1 MKVKLT
7 SLVLLSILSLV
18 LLSSACRYTPSKE
31 ESVIQVAPISIEGLR
46 IRTYDATLE
55 HEEKLEGSPQ
65 YQADLWSYYSDQ
77 LKIFALINT
86 PAVQAPEEGFPVLIF
101 GHGFHPEPKKY
112 GISTSTGKDWRPGDY
127 YRGVPEAF
135 AEQGFLVITPDYRG
149 HNVSEGFA
157 FTQTSYLASSYY
169 AIDVLHLLDALK
181 GMENIDLNK
190 IYYLGHSMGGDVGLK
205 MLLATDQIKA
215 ASLWAPVC
223 ASTWEQ
229 AIYYGNYYD
238 KEPGKITPA
247 SMQHY
252 MARLDSVIQDLGF
265 EYDLDSGDPIHF
277 IDELAAPLVIHHAK
291 GESSVPYRWSE
302 SLAAQLYKHK
312 KTFEFYSYDSS
323 NHLFQNETREKA
335 IQRDIVF
342 FNKY

>member
-1 MKVKLT
+1 MKAYLS
-7 SLVLLSILSLV
+7 SLACLGILSL
-18 LLSSACRYTPSKE
+18 LLFGSACRHTS
-31 ESVIQVAPISIEGLR
+31 SVEAVAIKVAPISIEGLR
-46 IRTYDATLE
+46 NRSYNATLE
-55 HEEKLEGSPQ
+55 HEEELEGSLR

-77 LKIFALINT
+77 LKNFALINT
-86 PAVQAPEEGFPVLIF
+86 PVVQAPEKGFPVLIF
-101 GHGFHPEPKKY
+101 GHGFHPEPQKY
-112 GISTSTGKDWRPGDY
+112 GVSTLTGKDWRPGDY

-169 AIDVLHLLDALK
+169 AIDVLHLLDGLK
-181 GMENIDLNK
+181 DMENIDLNK
-190 IYYLGHSMGGDVGLK
+190 VYYLGHSMGGDVGLK
-205 MLLATDQIKA
+205 MLLATNQIKA

-229 AIYYGNYYD
+229 AIYYGNFYD
-238 KEPGKITPA
+238 KEQGKITST
-247 SMQHY
+247 SMQRY
-252 MARLDSVIQDLGF
+252 MARLDSVLQNLGY
-265 EYDLDSGDPIHF
+265 EYDLDTGDPIHF
-277 IDELAAPLVIHHAK
+277 IDELTTPLVIHHAK

-302 SLAAQLYKHK
+302 SFAAQLYKHG
-312 KTFEFYSYDSS
+312 KTFEFYSYESN

-335 IQRDIVF
+335 IQRDIAF